1 MKQTQNTSLWSK
13 IKELMSKIKTLLVK
27 KIENWTTELDK
38 KITIANGND
47 KKPSPARVLDT
58 GAPDVNNQ
66 GEQHENIEENQV
78 PTSPPATV
86 INKTKVSLGLGE
98 LFFFGIIIYALFSV
112 PGKTDHV
119 DSIAKATY
127 EIIISQ
133 KSELSLLDPTKIQS
147 AIKATAFEELE
158 VENYYL
164 FSVCHKKSNHYDFPN
179 DLLDGNFI
187 SFGILGKVF
196 TRQGN
201 MEKKIKENMEREQRD
216 SQDNNNSN
224 IGNHDSD
231 GDNTLDSDNDSQH
244 GSGLEIITDTRQ
256 FGDEIETYAKGCDY
270 QVTHTVVV
278 ANRSDRDVS
287 GEDYY
292 LSVEPVDN
300 DEYDYS
306 ETNTSYVEGKDIPA
320 HRTATF
326 TWTDVHFDGTWTY
339 EDSVELN
346 LYD

>member
-1 MKQTQNTSLWSK
+1 
-13 IKELMSKIKTLLVK
+13 MSKIKTLLVK

-196 TRQGN
+196 PRQEIIET
-201 MEKKIKENMEREQRD
+201 MIEKKIEENREKEQRTSLD
-216 SQDNNNSN
+216 
-224 IGNHDSD
+224 D
-231 GDNTLDSDNDSQH
+231 GSDNGEAFHRDEDAELADY
-244 GSGLEIITDTRQ
+244 LEIVKNTQQ
-256 FGDEIETYAKGCDY
+256 FGTELETYAHGCDY

-278 ANRSDRDVS
+278 ANKSDRDVAA
-287 GEDYY
+287 EEYY
-292 LSVEPVDN
+292 LSVEPMGN
-300 DEYDYS
+300 DEYDNSYN
-306 ETNTSYVEGKDIPA
+306 NTSYVSGKDIPA
-320 HRTATF
+320 HGNATF

-339 EDSVELN
+339 TDKVELN
-346 LYD
+346 VTSI